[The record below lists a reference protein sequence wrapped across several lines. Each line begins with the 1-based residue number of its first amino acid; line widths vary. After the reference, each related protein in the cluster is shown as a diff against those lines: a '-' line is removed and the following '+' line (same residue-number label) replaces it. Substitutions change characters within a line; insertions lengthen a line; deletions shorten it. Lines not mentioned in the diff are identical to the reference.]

1 MKKLILVCAGLIFIY
16 AGYAQKNTD
25 TVKAGNHVFPGWYAD
40 PEGIIFQNT
49 VPYCPEQNGIGERKN
64 CTLDDAMRT
73 LMHNSDLPPMLWQE
87 AILNAVYTFLQLSD

>member
-1 MKKLILVCAGLIFIY
+1 MQFVEMTKTQIGSKPKIFRSDNGGEYVNQKLSSYLQA
-16 AGYAQKNTD
+16 
-25 TVKAGNHVFPGWYAD
+25 
-40 PEGIIFQNT
+40 EGIIFQNT